1 MSSFLGKIT
10 FSKKQC
16 DELLLLNAGFKT
28 ADTIK
33 SFKYGKVTSMSKYGK
48 VTSISKL
55 ENIILPKVKKWGI
68 FTLKNSSPMFIKYS
82 KGDEFKKHIDSNHGI
97 GETGKRVFTLTIQLS
112 DSSDYTGGD
121 FNVYPHK
128 SNMSIFSTILKE
140 RGTMA
145 IFKAEKIHEITKL
158 ESGNRKSIVCFPTK
172 SDITIKKTSIL

>member
-82 KGDEFKKHIDSNHGI
+82 KGDEFKKHIDSNYGI
-97 GETGKRVFTLTIQLS
+97 GETGKRVQLS

-145 IFKAEKIHEITKL
+145 IFKSEKIHEITKL